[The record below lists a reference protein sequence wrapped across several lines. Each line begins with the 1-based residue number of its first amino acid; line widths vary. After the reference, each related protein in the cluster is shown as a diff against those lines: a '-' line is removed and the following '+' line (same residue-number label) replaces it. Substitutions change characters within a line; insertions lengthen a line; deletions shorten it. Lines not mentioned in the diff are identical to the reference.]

1 MSFLTEQDIA
11 ENKAQGKR
19 MYRLNCGW
27 NLKPAELAEITR
39 FIDAWEPKTET
50 EKRDKHILELAFIQD
65 MNASQIARLN
75 DPAIVGM
82 GNRSRGKPLSPRSIW
97 GVCIKYAPVA
107 NKKTR
112 VLKKRPDGDQRNTLY
127 IERQRGNVK
136 RQKSCATCGSRK
148 DIELHHIIP
157 IAAGGTNDYFN
168 LVSLCHDCHM
178 KLHHKIYDAIN
189 WEISSCNNIE

>member
-1 MSFLTEQDIA
+1 MGFLTEQDIA

-19 MYRLNCGW
+19 MNRLNCGW

-65 MNASQIARLN
+65 MNASQIARLH
-75 DPAIVGM
+75 DPLIVGI
-82 GNRSRGKPLSPRSIW
+82 GNRNQNGPLSPGWIVKICYS
-97 GVCIKYAPVA
+97 YFP
-107 NKKTR
+107 N
-112 VLKKRPDGDQRNTLY
+112 LKRKRKPRADREQRNALY
-127 IERQRGNVK
+127 MERQKGQIK

-178 KLHHKIYDAIN
+178 KLHHAIYDAIN
-189 WEISSCNNIE
+189 WKNSFPNNIE